1 MKKVAINF
9 SKASRKGL
17 NNWLRGKEDLPVV
30 KKQIQKVIG
39 GSYPTLLGYF
49 KRIEKGESIEEMLTF
64 SQLEA
69 LIQYQNDLVDEAKA
83 EKERDVEL
91 KKQLKQINE
100 IRKATSLEPLTL
112 DQFKQ
117 TTK

>member
-1 MKKVAINF
+1 
-9 SKASRKGL
+9 
-17 NNWLRGKEDLPVV
+17 
-30 KKQIQKVIG
+30 
-39 GSYPTLLGYF
+39 
-49 KRIEKGESIEEMLTF
+49 MLTF